1 MNARDFILDL
11 IDQGILHPRDAV
23 VMLIKYMSMDDVDDC
38 LKTNEVDIQV
48 AQSDSY
54 TN

>member
-1 MNARDFILDL
+1 
-11 IDQGILHPRDAV
+11 
-23 VMLIKYMSMDDVDDC
+23 MLIKYMSMDDVDDC
-38 LKTNEVDIQV
+38 LKANEVDIQV